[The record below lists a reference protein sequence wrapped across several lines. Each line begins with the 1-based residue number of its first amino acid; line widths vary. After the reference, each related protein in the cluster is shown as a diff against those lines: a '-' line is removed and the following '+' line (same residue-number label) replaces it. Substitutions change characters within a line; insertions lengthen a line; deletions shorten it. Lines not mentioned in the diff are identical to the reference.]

1 MVFRIFVEKREGL
14 ANEAKAILSEV
25 RNLLGMKGVT
35 NIRLFNRYDVENI
48 AEDLFADAVN
58 SVFSEPQLD
67 IVPS

>member
-48 AEDLFADAVN
+48 AEDLFADAVTIIETN
-58 SVFSEPQLD
+58 SSLR
-67 IVPS
+67 